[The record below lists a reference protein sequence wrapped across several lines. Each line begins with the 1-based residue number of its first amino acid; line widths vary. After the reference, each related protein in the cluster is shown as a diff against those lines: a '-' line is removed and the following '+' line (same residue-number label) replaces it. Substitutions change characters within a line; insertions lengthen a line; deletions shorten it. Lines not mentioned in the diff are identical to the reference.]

1 MLFFFQQQSIAEKVY
16 FTLTSQFMKKGVPF
30 LFFVFIS
37 QSIVGQTIKTVQ
49 QQEQAWLGY
58 TNQTRLSTKW
68 GIWGEVHLRR
78 TDFLARWNQTLYR
91 AGLTYY
97 VADNVRLTAGY
108 AYIGAYLAP
117 SGIVRPEHRPWQ
129 QVWWTSRSGRLN
141 LTQWVRSEQ
150 RFNHRVMGDQL
161 ANGYGFNWRLRY
173 NIMLQ
178 IPLKGEAMQPGVPNF
193 VVQNETFV
201 NLGKQITYNYF
212 DQNRFFV
219 GLSYPFS
226 KSFTAQAG
234 YMNLFQQQAT
244 GNVFAN
250 NHVARLFLFHN
261 LDLRKQP

>member
-1 MLFFFQQQSIAEKVY
+1 
-16 FTLTSQFMKKGVPF
+16 MKKIVPF
-30 LFFVFIS
+30 LLLALIS
-37 QSIVGQTIKTVQ
+37 QFTIGQTIKSVQ
-49 QQEQAWLGY
+49 KQEQAWLGY

-91 AGLTYY
+91 GGLTYY

-108 AYIGAYLAP
+108 AYIGSYLAP

-129 QVWWTSRSGRLN
+129 QIWWTSRFGRLN
-141 LTQWVRSEQ
+141 LTQWFRTEQ

-161 ANGYGFNWRLRY
+161 ADGYGFNWRIRY
-173 NIMLQ
+173 NIMVQ
-178 IPLKGEAMQPGVPNF
+178 VPFKGEAIQPGVPNF

-250 NHVARLFLFHN
+250 NHAARLFLFHT
-261 LDLRKQP
+261 LDLRRQP